1 MRGQS
6 NAFGA
11 VPLTRDEQGF
21 FFLASRF
28 FFFLTSVCLRERIS
42 WSLPWL
48 PFER

>member
-1 MRGQS
+1 MGGQS

-11 VPLTRDEQGF
+11 VPLTRDEQRF
-21 FFLASRF
+21 FFPVSR
-28 FFFLTSVCLRERIS
+28 FFFLTSVCIRELVS